1 MKTIEKAVMLVL
13 LVVMIFMMNQYV
25 VTGTDTGST
34 IWRNVSYPMVGA
46 IGAIGLVILIIR
58 GVMSGGNQYE

>member
-13 LVVMIFMMNQYV
+13 LIVIVFMMNLYV
-25 VTGTDTGST
+25 ITGTDVGST

-58 GVMSGGNQYE
+58 SVMSDK